1 MENNVSYGGEKMKKA
16 VLLDVSAIM
25 YRAYFAN
32 MNFRTKNEPTGA
44 VYGFT
49 NTLLSI
55 IKEFSPDY
63 IGAAFDVKRA
73 SLKRSEIY
81 SEYKAQ
87 RDAVPEDLLLQIP
100 RIEELLDGFNINR
113 FKIDGYEADDVMGT
127 LSQKL
132 SKEGIEVIVVTG
144 DKDLAQI
151 LDKNVKIALLGKG
164 EGGDK
169 FKMLETDEDVVE
181 YLGVT
186 SKMIPDFFGLIGDSS
201 DGIPGVRKIGPK
213 KAAPMLEKYENLE
226 GVYENIDKL
235 TEIPGIGKSLIT
247 NMKEDKEIAFMS
259 RKLATIEKDIP
270 LDCKID
276 DLKYSIDNKKLLDLF
291 KTLEFRVLVKKMGL
305 ESAALPVEEKA
316 PESGNL
322 QMGLFTTP
330 PVQDNEPAGSV
341 SKDRN
346 FMVVDDEEKFK
357 QFSDKLAGEKR
368 VAFFYSGIGFAV
380 SSLKDDF
387 YIPLVHTPLFHKNL
401 DLNKI
406 KEFFRNSD
414 SAFITY
420 NFKPLLNEGIE
431 IKNMD
436 VDLMIAYHLISSQTK
451 EGVEIPLEQLSGIDI
466 PPYSE
471 KFGKEAPGNLST
483 EEYGKFLVERS
494 KGIMETY
501 GIAMEEIKGKNLFDV
516 LKKIEMPLI
525 KVLSAMERR
534 GIKIDPVYFAKYEKE
549 LDVLLN
555 DLQKKIFEI
564 AGEEFNLNS
573 PKQLAEVLF
582 FKLNLDPVKKTK
594 TGLSTDEEV
603 LEKLKNDGIEI
614 AIYILE
620 YRKYAKLKNTY
631 VDALPK
637 LADSKDRLHTT
648 FNQIGTTTGRL
659 SSSNPNL
666 QNIPVKTDEGMK
678 IRQGFIAD
686 EGNILMGIDYS
697 QIELRVLAELSKDK
711 NLIAAYKN
719 NEDLHRVTAKKIFEL
734 EDGQE
739 VSREQRIIAKTINF
753 SIIYGKTAF
762 GLSKELGIT
771 QKEATDYIS
780 KYFEQYPKVKDFEK
794 SIIDYAEKNGY
805 TETYFGRRR
814 IIEGIISKN
823 KNIKNQAERM
833 AVNSVIQGTAA
844 EILKK
849 VMIEIF
855 KIIEGKED
863 ISLLLQVH
871 DELIFEIKEE
881 KVEEYRTI
889 IENIMKNSVRFD
901 DVVLDINTN
910 IGKNWA
916 ETK

>member
-1 MENNVSYGGEKMKKA
+1 MKKA

-100 RIEELLDGFNINR
+100 RIEEVLDGFNINR

-132 SKEGIEVIVVTG
+132 SNEGIEVIVVTG

-169 FKMLETDEDVVE
+169 FKILETDEDVVE

-213 KAAPMLEKYENLE
+213 KAVPMLEKYGNLE

-235 TEIPGIGKSLIT
+235 TEIPGIGKSLII
-247 NMKEDKEIAFMS
+247 NMKEDKEIAFIS

-270 LDCKID
+270 LECKID

-305 ESAALPVEEKA
+305 ESPALSVEEKA
-316 PESGNL
+316 PEPTSL
-322 QMGLFTTP
+322 QMGLFSTP
-330 PVQDNEPAGSV
+330 SVQENESVEPVAKQ
-341 SKDRN
+341 RN
-346 FMVVDDEEKFK
+346 FTVVDDEEKFK

-368 VAFFYSGIGFAV
+368 LAFFYSGTGFAV

-387 YIPLVHTPLFHKNL
+387 YIPLGHTPLFHKNL
-401 DLNKI
+401 DLDKV

-414 SAFITY
+414 SIFITY
-420 NFKPLLNEGIE
+420 NFKPLLNEGIK

-436 VDLMIAYHLISSQTK
+436 MDLMIAYHLISSQTK

-466 PPYSE
+466 APYSE

-501 GIAMEEIKGKNLFDV
+501 GIAMEEIKGKNLLEV
-516 LKKIEMPLI
+516 LKETEMPLI
-525 KVLSAMERR
+525 KVLSAMERK

-549 LDVLLN
+549 LEILLN
-555 DLQKKIFEI
+555 NLQKKIFEI

-573 PKQLAEVLF
+573 HKQLAEVLF

-603 LEKLKNDGIEI
+603 LEKLKNDGVEI
-614 AIYILE
+614 ASYILE

-637 LADSKDRLHTT
+637 LADSRDRLHTT

-686 EGNILMGIDYS
+686 NGNVLMGIDYS
-697 QIELRVLAELSKDK
+697 QIELRVLAELSKDE

-734 EDGQE
+734 EDGEE

-771 QKEATDYIS
+771 QKEATDYINR
-780 KYFEQYPKVKDFEK
+780 YFEQYPKVKDFEK
-794 SIIDYAEKNGY
+794 SIIAYAEKNGY

-814 IIEGIISKN
+814 IIEGILSKN

-855 KIIEGKED
+855 KVIENKED

-881 KVEEYRTI
+881 KVEEYRTT
-889 IENIMKNSVRFD
+889 IENIMRNSVKFD